1 MNKSYFYAA
10 ITVAIWS
17 TMAPVVKSVLNE
29 VPNLEAISVSSF
41 FSSLA
46 LLAANILS
54 GNLKRLRSHTAKD
67 IGEMAVLGLLVFLY
81 CVLYY
86 YGLSQLTSQEACILS
101 YLWPLMLVLFS
112 VFLLH
117 EKLTVMKVVAMLCS
131 FAGIVILTYG
141 PEELNEG
148 NGMLGILG
156 CVAAAACYGL
166 YSVLNKKQGHDQN
179 SAMLVIWLT
188 VTVCSIPIG
197 PLTETWIPIKGMQW
211 FGLFW
216 MGVMTNAI
224 AYMTW
229 ALALRET
236 DNTAVVANMAYLVP
250 FLSLIISAILLGEE
264 IHARAVIAL
273 LFIVGGILA
282 QSLHS
287 GKKNHSLVKKV

>member
-41 FSSLA
+41 FSSLV
-46 LLAANILS
+46 LLAANVLS

-141 PEELNEG
+141 PEELSEG
-148 NGMLGILG
+148 NRMLGILS
-156 CVAAAACYGL
+156 CVASAACYGL

-287 GKKNHSLVKKV
+287 GRGNYSRVKKA